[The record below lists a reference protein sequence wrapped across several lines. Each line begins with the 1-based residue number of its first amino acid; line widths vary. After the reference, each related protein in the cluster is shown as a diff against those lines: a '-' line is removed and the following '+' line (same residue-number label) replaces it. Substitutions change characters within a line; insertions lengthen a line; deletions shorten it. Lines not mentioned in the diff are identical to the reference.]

1 MTGPDAVALVDT
13 ESSYGETRPVLDVVA
28 SCLQQYGI
36 DAFSCHLGDLVVEG
50 DVVIAHGR
58 RVGLVHRY
66 FTLSELTGTGSEAQ
80 AGRDVLRGLAASG
93 TPVVSPLSTSCFGNK
108 RSLALLW
115 SSEVRSSMTP
125 DEIDVVERLVPWL
138 APLDARPGE
147 IHDAPDDIL
156 AFCLAQRDGLVLKP
170 AFGVGGKGVVIG
182 SEVTDEQW
190 RDLVLGVD
198 PSRYVVQ
205 RAIVAMPE
213 ALPKDALGATSSWR
227 VNYGVFHIGH
237 SFGGGFVRAAP
248 ADGSRVIA
256 EHSGARM
263 GCLFVGG
270 PCV

>member
-1 MTGPDAVALVDT
+1 M
-13 ESSYGETRPVLDVVA
+13 
-28 SCLQQYGI
+28 
-36 DAFSCHLGDLVVEG
+36 
-50 DVVIAHGR
+50 
-58 RVGLVHRY
+58 
-66 FTLSELTGTGSEAQ
+66 
-80 AGRDVLRGLAASG
+80 
-93 TPVVSPLSTSCFGNK
+93 SPLSTSCFGNK

-115 SSEVRSSMTP
+115 SSEARSSMTP

-170 AFGVGGKGVVIG
+170 AFGAGGKGVVIG

-213 ALPKDALGATSSWR
+213 AFPGDALGAKRAVARELRRVPHRPQFRRRVRVRCPRRRVQGDRRALKVRAWAACSSADPGSRRRSRRGRTR
-227 VNYGVFHIGH
+227 VREVN
-237 SFGGGFVRAAP
+237 GGGE
-248 ADGSRVIA
+248 RV
-256 EHSGARM
+256 
-263 GCLFVGG
+263 
-270 PCV
+270 